1 MTEGNLDIFLC
12 PLNAYGGC
20 FWEYLEN
27 DKYEKK
33 CMTVPNMLEQ
43 YKTKQSNIDYA

>member
-33 CMTVPNMLEQ
+33 MYDCTQHVG
-43 YKTKQSNIDYA
+43 TI